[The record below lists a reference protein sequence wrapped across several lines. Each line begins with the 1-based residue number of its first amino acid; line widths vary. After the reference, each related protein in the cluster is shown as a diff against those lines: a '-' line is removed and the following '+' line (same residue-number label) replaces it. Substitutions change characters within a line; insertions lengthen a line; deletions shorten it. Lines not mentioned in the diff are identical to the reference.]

1 MCFQVQLCY
10 CLFDVHGEHFDLWHS
25 LPLSRYQP
33 PTGFCTIKRGV
44 WRPLQDE

>member
-25 LPLSRYQP
+25 LPLSGCSDGTK
-33 PTGFCTIKRGV
+33 TGM
-44 WRPLQDE
+44 